1 MAHRVDI
8 MSWPAGHT
16 EEERRVELRRY
27 SGTQSEY
34 FLLIDAVF
42 CPAEMDELM
51 SVVTIAPCPRHQD
64 ISDISTSGDINN
76 TIKTKKMIIK
86 LTSLSLYIHNT

>member
-8 MSWPAGHT
+8 MSRPAGHT
-16 EEERRVELRRY
+16 EEERRRVELRRY

-64 ISDISTSGDINN
+64 ISDIGGLGADINN
-76 TIKTKKMIIK
+76 TIKTKK
-86 LTSLSLYIHNT
+86 